1 MELFP
6 CKVATDIVM
15 QRTEGRSE
23 DSLGFGQLHRAGL
36 TREGVVGIEPG
47 IRAGPREVVRQGVS
61 RHLPGLSRHR
71 EKVLGGTKLYFYSH
85 VVGRGRGRQIHNF
98 ERFKDFLNLST
109 FRKLT

>member
-1 MELFP
+1 MEFFP

-61 RHLPGLSRHR
+61 RHLPGLSGHR
-71 EKVLGGTKLYFYSH
+71 EKVLGGTKLYFNSH

-98 ERFKDFLNLST
+98 ERFKDFLHLST

>member
-1 MELFP
+1 
-6 CKVATDIVM
+6 M

-47 IRAGPREVVRQGVS
+47 VRAGPREVVRQGVS

-85 VVGRGRGRQIHNF
+85 VVGREFTI
-98 ERFKDFLNLST
+98 LSILKT
-109 FRKLT
+109 F